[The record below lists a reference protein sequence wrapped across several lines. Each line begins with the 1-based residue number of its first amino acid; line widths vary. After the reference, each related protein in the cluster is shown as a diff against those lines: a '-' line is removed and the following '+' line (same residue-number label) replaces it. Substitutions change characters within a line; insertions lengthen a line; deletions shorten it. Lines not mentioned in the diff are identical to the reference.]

1 MLDIN
6 LIREHPDVVRDN
18 LKKRGDAEKLRMLD
32 ELIEYDK
39 KWRESLTKLNRLRH
53 RKNVITDEIA
63 QIKKKGKDAKEKIQ
77 QVNEITQKI
86 DKLEK
91 EVDKSRENIDYILL
105 RLPNILHESVP
116 IGKDENDNVEIRV
129 WGKPPKFDFEPK
141 SHLDIASNLGLID
154 AERAAKA
161 AGAGFYYL
169 KDELALLDLAVQR
182 FAIEYLMK
190 KGFTL
195 IEPPFMINKKAYEG
209 MIGDPFDFA
218 EASYKVE
225 EAELYLIPTAE
236 YPLGS
241 MFIDEIFDKK
251 DLPIR
256 LVGVSACFR
265 REVGTHGKYTKGLFR
280 THQFNKV
287 EQFIVCLPEQSWDFL
302 EELQRNSEEL
312 YQKLGLH
319 YRAVSLCSGDM
330 TAKAAKAFDME
341 VWMAD
346 GEFRESGTNSNCT
359 DYQARR
365 LNIRFR
371 EKVGQAPVGFVH
383 TLNNTA
389 LATSRTMIA
398 ILEQFQ
404 QRDGSVI
411 IPKVLRPFMGGI
423 EKIG

>member
-6 LIREHPDVVRDN
+6 LIREHSDVVRDN

-53 RKNVITDEIA
+53 RKNVITAEIA

-154 AERAAKA
+154 GERAARA
-161 AGAGFYYL
+161 VGAGFYYL

-182 FAIEYLMK
+182 FAIEHLMK

-251 DLPIR
+251 DLPIK

-319 YRAVSLCSGDM
+319 YRVVSLCSGDM

-404 QRDGSVI
+404 QRDGSVT
-411 IPKVLRPFMGGI
+411 IPNVLRPFMGGI

>member
-6 LIREHPDVVRDN
+6 LIREHPDVVRDT

-53 RKNVITDEIA
+53 RKNVITAEIA
-63 QIKKKGKDAKEKIQ
+63 QMKKKGKDAKEKIQ

-105 RLPNILHESVP
+105 RLPNILHKSVP
-116 IGKDENDNVEIRV
+116 IGKDENDNVELRV

-154 AERAAKA
+154 AERAARA

-182 FAIEYLMK
+182 FAIELLMK
-190 KGFTL
+190 RGFTL

-225 EAELYLIPTAE
+225 GAELYLIPTAE

-251 DLPIR
+251 DLPIK

-302 EELQRNSEEL
+302 EELQRNSEDL

-319 YRAVSLCSGDM
+319 YRVVSLCSGDM

-371 EKVGQAPVGFVH
+371 EKGGQAPVGFVH

-398 ILEQFQ
+398 VLEQFQ
-404 QRDGSVI
+404 QRDGSVT

>member
-6 LIREHPDVVRDN
+6 LIREHSDVVRDN

-53 RKNVITDEIA
+53 RKNVITAEIA

-105 RLPNILHESVP
+105 RLPNILHKSVP

-161 AGAGFYYL
+161 AGAGFYFL

-182 FAIEYLMK
+182 FAIEHLMK

-225 EAELYLIPTAE
+225 GAELYLIPTAE

-251 DLPIR
+251 NLPIK

-302 EELQRNSEEL
+302 EELQRNSEDL

-319 YRAVSLCSGDM
+319 YRVVSLCSGDM

-398 ILEQFQ
+398 VLEQFQ
-404 QRDGSVI
+404 QRDGSVT
-411 IPKVLRPFMGGI
+411 IPKVLRPFMSGI

>member
-6 LIREHPDVVRDN
+6 LIREQPDVVRNN
-18 LKKRGDAEKLRMLD
+18 LERRGDPEKLKMLD

-39 KWRESLTKLNRLRH
+39 KWRQSLTELNKLRH
-53 RKNVITDEIA
+53 EKNVITTEIA
-63 QIKKKGKDAKEKIQ
+63 QLKKEGKDTQQKIQ

-86 DKLEK
+86 DELQGKADEFKEK
-91 EVDKSRENIDYILL
+91 MNYILL
-105 RLPNILHESVP
+105 RLPNLLHDSVP

-141 SHLDIASNLGLID
+141 SHLEIALNLGLID

-161 AGAGFYYL
+161 SGAGFYYL
-169 KDELALLDLAVQR
+169 KNELVLLDLAIQR
-182 FAIEYLMK
+182 FAIDHLMK

-195 IEPPFMINKKAYEG
+195 IEPPLMINKKAYEG

-225 EAELYLIPTAE
+225 DTDFYLIPTAE

-241 MFIDEIFDKK
+241 MFINEVFDKK
-251 DLPIR
+251 DLPIK

-287 EQFIVCLPEQSWDFL
+287 EQFVVCLPEQSWDML

-319 YRAVSLCSGDM
+319 YRVVSLCSGDM
-330 TAKAAKAFDME
+330 TAKAAKAYDIE
-341 VWMAD
+341 IWMAD
-346 GEFRESGTNSNCT
+346 GKFRESGTNSNCT

-371 EKVGQAPVGFVH
+371 EKKGQAPAGFVH

-389 LATSRTMIA
+389 LATSRTMVA

-411 IPKVLRPFMGGI
+411 IPEVLRPFMGGI
-423 EKIG
+423 QKIG

>member
-32 ELIEYDK
+32 ELIECDK

-53 RKNVITDEIA
+53 RKNVITAEIA
-63 QIKKKGKDAKEKIQ
+63 QMKKEGKGAKEKIQ
-77 QVNEITQKI
+77 QVNEISQKI
-86 DKLEK
+86 DELEK
-91 EVDKSRENIDYILL
+91 EVSKSRENIDYILL

-116 IGKDENDNVEIRV
+116 VGKDENDNVELRV
-129 WGKPPKFDFEPK
+129 WGKRPRFDFEPK
-141 SHLDIASNLGLID
+141 GHLDIASNLGLID

-161 AGAGFYYL
+161 AGAGFYFL
-169 KDELALLDLAVQR
+169 KDELALMDLAVQR
-182 FAIEYLMK
+182 FAIEHLMK

-218 EASYKVE
+218 EASYKIE

-241 MFIDEIFDKK
+241 MFIDEVFDKK
-251 DLPIR
+251 DLPIK

-302 EELQRNSEEL
+302 EELQRNSEDL

-319 YRAVSLCSGDM
+319 YRVVSLCSGDM

-371 EKVGQAPVGFVH
+371 EKGGQAPVGFVH

-398 ILEQFQ
+398 VLEQFQ
-404 QRDGSVI
+404 QRDGSVT
-411 IPKVLRPFMGGI
+411 IPKVLRPFMSGI

>member
-6 LIREHPDVVRDN
+6 LIREHPDAVRDN
-18 LKKRGDAEKLRMLD
+18 LKKRGATEKLKMLN

-39 KWRESLTKLNRLRH
+39 KWRQSLTKLNRLRH
-53 RKNVITDEIA
+53 EKNVITTEIA
-63 QIKKKGKDAKEKIQ
+63 KLKKERKDVEQKIE
-77 QVNEITQKI
+77 QVNEIAKKI
-86 DKLEK
+86 DELKEK
-91 EVDKSRENIDYILL
+91 VDKSKQRINHILL
-105 RLPNILHESVP
+105 RIPNILHDSVP
-116 IGKDENDNVEIRV
+116 IGKDENDNVEIKV
-129 WGKPPKFDFEPK
+129 WGKTPKFDFKPK
-141 SHLDIASNLGLID
+141 SHLEIASNLGLID

-161 AGAGFYYL
+161 TGAGFYYL
-169 KDELALLDLAVQR
+169 KNELVLLDLAIQR
-182 FAIEYLMK
+182 FAIDSLTK
-190 KGFTL
+190 KSFTL
-195 IEPPFMINKKAYEG
+195 IEPPLMINKKAYQG
-209 MIGDPFDFA
+209 MIGDPFDFT

-225 EAELYLIPTAE
+225 GTEFYLIPTAE

-241 MFIDEIFDKK
+241 MFIDEVLDKK
-251 DLPIR
+251 DLPIK

-287 EQFIVCLPEQSWDFL
+287 EQFILCLPEQSWDLL

-319 YRAVSLCSGDM
+319 YRVVSLCSGDT
-330 TAKAAKAFDME
+330 TAKAAKAYDIE
-341 VWMAD
+341 IWMVD
-346 GEFRESGTNSNCT
+346 GTFRESGTNSNCT

-371 EKVGQAPVGFVH
+371 EKEGQAPAGFVH

-411 IPKVLRPFMGGI
+411 IPKVLRPYINGI
-423 EKIG
+423 ERIG